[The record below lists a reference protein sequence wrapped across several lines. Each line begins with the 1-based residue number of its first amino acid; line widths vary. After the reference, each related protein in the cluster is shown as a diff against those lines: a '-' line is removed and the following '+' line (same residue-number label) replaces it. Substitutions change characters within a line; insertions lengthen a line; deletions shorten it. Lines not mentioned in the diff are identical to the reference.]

1 MSKQKKT
8 VAVHRDPSSEVQPA
22 AFEDWGPMMSLR
34 EEIDRLF
41 NDFGSGFWRRSLMRR
56 TGVESPAPMA
66 WRLSPVVEVVD
77 CNGEYRI
84 AAEVP
89 GLAATDVDITL
100 HDGMLTIRGE
110 KSEEKRDEKPDYLLS
125 ERRYGAFH
133 RTIPLP
139 SGADAEHISAE
150 LSNGVLTISI
160 PKTAAAKA
168 AERKIEVKAA

>member
-1 MSKQKKT
+1 MTKQKDP
-8 VAVHRDPSSEVQPA
+8 VAVRREPSAEVQPA
-22 AFEDWGPMMSLR
+22 ASEGWGPIVSLR

-41 NDFGSGFWRRSLMRR
+41 DDFGAGFWRRPLMRR
-56 TGVESPAPMA
+56 LASQASDPMA
-66 WRLSPVVEVVD
+66 WRLSPDVEVVD

-84 AAEVP
+84 AAELP
-89 GLAATDVDITL
+89 GLSPDDIDIKL
-100 HDGMLTIRGE
+100 NDSMLTIRGE
-110 KSEEKRDEKPDYLLS
+110 KTEEKHEEKADYLLS

-139 SGADAEHISAE
+139 VGADAEHITAK
-150 LSNGVLTISI
+150 LANGVLTITM